1 MKFRNLAAAAAALTL
16 TATPVLAE
24 TGSANLART
33 AAPVSESNSFGRG
46 AGSGFLALI
55 AVVLFGLGIYLLIN
69 NKNNTP
75 KSP

>member
-24 TGSANLART
+24 SGSANLART
-33 AAPVSESNSFGRG
+33 AAPVSESNSFAG
-46 AGSGFLALI
+46 GSGFLAVI
-55 AVVLFGLGIYLLIN
+55 AVVLFGVGIYLLT
-69 NKNNTP
+69 KNNDKP